1 MQKEHYSNTSRG
13 KDRKSHFAEQKAFQK
28 AKRKEIA
35 RKRRQQRERDDGGC
49 CDVLSEPD
57 EPERVHSLNPS
68 ETDNA
73 VDV

>member
-1 MQKEHYSNTSRG
+1 MRLWIPQE
-13 KDRKSHFAEQKAFQK
+13 RKSHLAEQKAFQK

-35 RKRRQQRERDDGGC
+35 QKRRQQRERHERGC
-49 CDVLSEPD
+49 YDVLHD
-57 EPERVHSLNPS
+57 EPAEVRIHSFNKS

>member
-1 MQKEHYSNTSRG
+1 MRLSLDPQE
-13 KDRKSHFAEQKAFQK
+13 RKSHLAEQKAFQK

-35 RKRRQQRERDDGGC
+35 QKRRQQRERDERGFY
-49 CDVLSEPD
+49 DVLSHD
-57 EPERVHSLNPS
+57 EPAEVQSFNRT